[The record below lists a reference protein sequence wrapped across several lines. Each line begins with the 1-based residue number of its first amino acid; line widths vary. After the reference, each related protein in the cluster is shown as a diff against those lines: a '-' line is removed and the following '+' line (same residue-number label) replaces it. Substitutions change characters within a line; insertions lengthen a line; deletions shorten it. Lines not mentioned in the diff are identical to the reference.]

1 MYDDSN
7 LGVSEFYFFI
17 SQLLR
22 FASDWIRESTDDLCV
37 LVQQLERAHFSPEA
51 EKDNLKYGAPCSFL
65 PDSPKARQATIEIFK
80 QNWEIVLSHQQNLAD
95 DILNRIARKQ
105 EEVKSLRDGVGHG
118 VFQTQHTEVLTQIPT
133 ALHSDRRQRSY
144 QVETAQPL
152 HHRLYRRYHFLPSPE
167 FCCREFRSPRPIYAS
182 DS

>member
-22 FASDWIRESTDDLCV
+22 FASDWIRETTDDLHV
-37 LVQQLERAHFSPEA
+37 LVQELERAHFSPEA
-51 EKDNLKYGAPCSFL
+51 KKDACWALLSFL
-65 PDSPKARQATIEIFK
+65 PDSPEARDTTIEIFK
-80 QNWEIVLSHQQNLAD
+80 QNWAIVLSHQQNLAD
-95 DILNRIARKQ
+95 EILNRIARKQ
-105 EEVKSLRDGVGHG
+105 EEVNSLRDGVGHR
-118 VFQTQHTEVLTQIPT
+118 VFRTEHTEVLTQIPT

-144 QVETAQPL
+144 QVETTQPL
-152 HHRLYRRYHFLPSPE
+152 HHRLYRRHHFLPSPE
-167 FCCREFRSPRPIYAS
+167 FCCREFRPPTRFVP